1 MAVSSSNV
9 SAANSNGCSVVS
21 ESLSSNSVL
30 QNGNLTWTVQALCSS
45 PYNIMNT
52 DQGIGYLC
60 GGGVCVN
67 VNGRSVTNSY
77 TYGFAFTVPLN
88 FPIGSAT
95 LKMTARA
102 SNYTTV
108 QEINSNFSI
117 MVGAMTVPTTTTT
130 IATTTTVPLTYYCL
144 LPAGTG
150 YQLSW
155 KNSADLNWGNPS
167 LFTTPGSLVYV
178 TSESTWRGMTG
189 QTKYDL
195 HQMQGKEIAIKP
207 VPSGGCSSL
216 NEDLSYIKI
225 VTTTTTTIPP
235 PVTTTTTVPVATVT
249 TTTTVPP
256 TTTTTLPRWR
266 NYCQPYNAYTW
277 YQVTLDSLYY
287 TYPPSAVYPVP
298 AGGCSSL
305 NTVQTTTTT
314 SPPTIQQKV
323 QVAPIPV
330 ITSPVIQSPVI
341 TTPVIQSPVITLP
354 KTISTEQEN
363 KNYESSCASQ
373 TWSVNGDCVI
383 VSPWKYVWM
392 NKTHTTQMRTG
403 ALCYSGKRS
412 TATSS
417 GACSHNGG
425 VKNWIYYS
433 TKSTSKVKYRCWL
446 NKNTNTYN
454 KNCIAV

>member
-52 DQGIGYLC
+52 EQGIGYLC

-117 MVGAMTVPTTTTT
+117 MVGAMAVPTTTTT
-130 IATTTTVPLTYYCL
+130 IATTTTISHPSFNVCWSGWVNSYGQNDGWVLMEVYYSTSL
-144 LPAGTG
+144 NAYKYPN
-150 YQLSW
+150 LSRP
-155 KNSADLNWGNPS
+155 N
-167 LFTTPGSLVYV
+167 V
-178 TSESTWRGMTG
+178 
-189 QTKYDL
+189 
-195 HQMQGKEIAIKP
+195 P

-216 NEDLSYIKI
+216 NP
-225 VTTTTTTIPP
+225 VAPTTTTM
-235 PVTTTTTVPVATVT
+235 VTVITVPPT

-277 YQVTLDSLYY
+277 HQATLDSLYY

-314 SPPTIQQKV
+314 SPPVVQQKV
-323 QVAPIPV
+323 QVAPIPVTTLPKVQSPV

-341 TTPVIQSPVITLP
+341 TLP
-354 KTISTEQEN
+354 TTMTTISTEQEN

-373 TWSVNGDCVI
+373 MWSVNGDCVI

-392 NKTHTTQMRTG
+392 NKTHTKQIRTG

-417 GACSHNGG
+417 GACSWNGG
-425 VKNWIYYS
+425 VKNWIYHS